1 VRLPKS
7 LVCFAIL
14 AVAPLVAKADA
25 VAFSLVAQGQTV
37 TWTLPDGAPADSS
50 SPHFAVFDNVPVLY
64 DGMSVVAT
72 YIEFPSSL
80 IGGGIVVNINN
91 NPYFYG
97 QGAQLFTGPTS
108 APDFLESPIP
118 YTLTS
123 NQGPV
128 TVTITPEPCTFLLL
142 GTGIAALAAAR
153 RKLFCRL
160 A

>member
-1 VRLPKS
+1 
-7 LVCFAIL
+7 
-14 AVAPLVAKADA
+14 

-37 TWTLPDGAPADSS
+37 TWTMPDGAPADSS
-50 SPHFAVFDNVPVLY
+50 SPHFATFDNVPVLY
-64 DGMSVVAT
+64 DGMSDVAT
-72 YIEFPSSL
+72 YVEFPSDL

-97 QGAQLFTGPTS
+97 QGAQLFTGPTT
-108 APDFLESPIP
+108 APDFLESPTP

-128 TVTITPEPCTFLLL
+128 IVSITPECCTFLLL
-142 GTGIAALAAAR
+142 GSAIVVFAAVR
-153 RKLFCRL
+153 RKLLCRL